1 MIGMAIFNI
10 LTTDATVYDWIGTRC
25 FPNLNPL
32 RKADLPYIVYTHAGD
47 DPHDTKSG
55 VSTLNTALVDIS
67 IYHKNMLN
75 NEELASDVRQAI
87 DRQSGTFQT
96 VVVQSV
102 QYQNQTNQ
110 FEFEGIENEDGL
122 FMISQTYK
130 IRYQPLN

>member
-1 MIGMAIFNI
+1 MIGMAIFDI
-10 LTTDATVYDWIGTRC
+10 LTTDANVYSAIGLRC

-32 RKADLPYIVYTHAGD
+32 RKDEFPYIVYTHAGD
-47 DPHDTKSG
+47 DPHDTKNA
-55 VSTLNTALVDIS
+55 VSTLNTALVEIS

-75 NEELASDVRQAI
+75 NEELAQDVRQAI

-122 FMISQTYK
+122 FLISQTYK
-130 IRYQPLN
+130 IRYEPEN

>member
-1 MIGMAIFNI
+1 
-10 LTTDATVYDWIGTRC
+10 
-25 FPNLNPL
+25 
-32 RKADLPYIVYTHAGD
+32 
-47 DPHDTKSG
+47 
-55 VSTLNTALVDIS
+55 S

-75 NEELASDVRQAI
+75 NEELAQDVRQAI

-122 FMISQTYK
+122 FLISQTYK
-130 IRYQPLN
+130 IRYEPEN